1 LWTSFEPTSKQASH
15 GLCEATVT
23 NRRRALPQSFLD
35 SARALEQS
43 YLETDDPVRQSGFGG
58 GAKRWRA
65 EREPILDAVEHD
77 GDILDIGCA
86 NGHLLECLVS
96 WGRER
101 GLNLTPHGLDLGPR
115 LIDLA
120 RLRHPNFAENFHVG
134 NAWDWRPPRRY
145 RYVYMLYDCVPEA
158 YLAECFGRLLAVFIE
173 PGGRLIVG
181 AYGPKTRGVP
191 PFDIAAFIR
200 DAGLTVAGTSGDAD
214 PPVAA
219 AFAWVDA

>member
-1 LWTSFEPTSKQASH
+1 M
-15 GLCEATVT
+15 T

-181 AYGPKTRGVP
+181 AYGPKTRGV
-191 PFDIAAFIR
+191 
-200 DAGLTVAGTSGDAD
+200 
-214 PPVAA
+214 
-219 AFAWVDA
+219 